1 LSGFFLRGKI
11 DNMIYYK
18 TQAEVEL
25 MRESSLLVS
34 ATLAE
39 VAKLLK
45 PGMTTLEV
53 DAIAEKFIL
62 ANGAVPNFKNYKG
75 YPFATCISVNDAV
88 VHGFPN
94 DIPLKDGDVVSVDC
108 GVYKNGFHG
117 DSAYTFAIGSI
128 SDEIKQL
135 LRVTKESLDLGIE
148 KAVTNNRVG
157 DISFAIQEFTEK
169 KHKYGVVREL
179 VGHGL
184 GKSLHEDPQVPNY
197 GKRGSGQKLRDG
209 LVIAIE
215 PMINLGKKEV
225 FYDDD
230 GWTVRTKD
238 GLPSAH
244 YEHNVCVRKGTADI
258 LSSFTEIEKNEKAN
272 PHLDSSYL

>member
-1 LSGFFLRGKI
+1 
-11 DNMIYYK
+11 MIYYK